1 MGDTREL
8 YAELGD
14 NNRLLITKGDTK
26 TGKIALRY
34 SDHGTF
40 VVRQDDKVSI
50 VLTPKYPFL
59 PPSVP
64 TVKVTDYNELTYTI
78 GPFTEVGP
86 YYMDIKINHASGEIL
101 LANDSS
107 VVEIHVVE

>member
-26 TGKIALRY
+26 TGKIALHY
-34 SDHGTF
+34 SDYGTF
-40 VVRQDDKVSI
+40 VVRQDDKVSLS
-50 VLTPKYPFL
+50 LTPKYPFL

-64 TVKVTDYNELTYTI
+64 TVEVTDYNELTYTI

-86 YYMDIKINHASGEIL
+86 YYMDIVIHRASGGFL
-101 LANDSS
+101 VANDSS
-107 VVEIHVVE
+107 VIEIHVVD